1 MDMVFLYKLQ
11 ELALA
16 HDRVGYVEA
25 GKFNLLGAVEIELG
39 ENPVV
44 EGAVDFEFEG
54 AEGVGDAF
62 DGVFD
67 AVGEVVHGIDTV
79 GITGVVVGG
88 VFDAVDG
95 GIAEVEVWR
104 GHVDFGAYDI
114 GSFCV
119 VAVSHLVEKI
129 EVFFCGVLASGRFFA
144 GLGGDTAILFEG
156 FLGEVAD
163 VGITL
168 FDELASVGF
177 HLVKVGGGPE

>member
-11 ELALA
+11 ELTFA
-16 HDRVGYVEA
+16 HDRVGDVEA

-39 ENPVV
+39 EDPVV

-67 AVGEVVHGIDTV
+67 AVGEVVHGIDAV

-95 GIAEVEVWR
+95 GIAEVEVGG
-104 GHVDFGAYDI
+104 GHVDFGA
-114 GSFCV
+114 
-119 VAVSHLVEKI
+119 
-129 EVFFCGVLASGRFFA
+129 
-144 GLGGDTAILFEG
+144 
-156 FLGEVAD
+156 
-163 VGITL
+163 
-168 FDELASVGF
+168 
-177 HLVKVGGGPE
+177 